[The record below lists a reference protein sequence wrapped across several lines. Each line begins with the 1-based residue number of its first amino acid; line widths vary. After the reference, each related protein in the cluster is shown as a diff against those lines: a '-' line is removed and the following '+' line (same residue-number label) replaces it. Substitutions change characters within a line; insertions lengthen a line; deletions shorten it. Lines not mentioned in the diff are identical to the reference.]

1 MCESAIIFLNVA
13 DKDEANDDSDDDDA
27 LDIGDSTLAPVATIE
42 QIVSDIASKE
52 NATFVTMSD
61 LELNEVLIRI
71 SILFRIT
78 FINRQ

>member
-1 MCESAIIFLNVA
+1 MCESAIIFLIVT
-13 DKDEANDDSDDDDA
+13 DKDGANDDSDDDD

-61 LELNEVLIRI
+61 LELNEV
-71 SILFRIT
+71 
-78 FINRQ
+78 